1 MLAVSFLKLYKF
13 IYKTLRLFHIQ
24 FDPEEIVD
32 EEDQQ
37 FIIVHGTSTWRDF
50 DVGDNSGNEECKCS
64 LILDIYSCICMLN

>member
-37 FIIVHGTSTWRDF
+37 FIIVWDF
-50 DVGDNSGNEECKCS
+50 DVERLRCGRQQW
-64 LILDIYSCICMLN
+64 